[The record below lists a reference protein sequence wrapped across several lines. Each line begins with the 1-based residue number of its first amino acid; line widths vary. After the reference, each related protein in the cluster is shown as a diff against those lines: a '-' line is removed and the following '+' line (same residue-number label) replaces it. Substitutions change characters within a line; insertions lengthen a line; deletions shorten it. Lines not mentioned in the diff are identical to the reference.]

1 MVIFIFILLRRV
13 CWGFNVTY
21 TSSEAVFV
29 RAVILCVNPGL
40 ANFSC
45 YSFPFKNENKLIK
58 VKTVK
63 KDMILLRIAIEI

>member
-1 MVIFIFILLRRV
+1 M
-13 CWGFNVTY
+13 
-21 TSSEAVFV
+21 